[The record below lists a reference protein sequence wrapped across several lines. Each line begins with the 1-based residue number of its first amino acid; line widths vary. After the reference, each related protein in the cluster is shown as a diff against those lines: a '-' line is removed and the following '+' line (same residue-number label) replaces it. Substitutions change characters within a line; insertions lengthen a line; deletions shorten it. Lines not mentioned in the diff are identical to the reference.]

1 MTTTPATGG
10 PHAGPTSARD
20 AQRGALP
27 SSTGGTTGAAQG
39 TGRREEIGMSVSRA
53 VEQVAATVKPLLRGW
68 IHAGVSPFVLAAGI
82 VLVALSP
89 TPAAKW
95 STAVFGLSAVML
107 FGTSAIYHRGTWSP
121 RVAGVLRRLD
131 HTNIFLI
138 IAGTYTPLAVLL
150 LPTTTARNLL
160 LAVWGGALLG
170 LLARIFWLGAPRW
183 VYVPVYV
190 VLGWVAVAFLPQF
203 YREGSPAIAWLVI
216 AGGLAY
222 TVGAVVYGTKRPDP
236 SPRYFGFHEI
246 FHALTVAGFTC
257 HYVAVSIASY
267 SLR

>member
-1 MTTTPATGG
+1 MASTPATNGDG
-10 PHAGPTSARD
+10 PRHEETTS
-20 AQRGALP
+20 G
-27 SSTGGTTGAAQG
+27 
-39 TGRREEIGMSVSRA
+39 VSRA

-68 IHAGVSPFVLAAGI
+68 IHAGVAPFVLAASI
-82 VLVALSP
+82 VLVVLSP

-121 RVAGVLRRLD
+121 RVAAVLRRLD

-138 IAGTYTPLAVLL
+138 IAGTYTPLCVLL
-150 LPTTTARNLL
+150 LPATTARNLL
-160 LAVWGGALLG
+160 IAVWAGALVG

-183 VYVPVYV
+183 VYVPIYV
-190 VLGWVAVAFLPQF
+190 ILGWVAVAFLPQF
-203 YREGSPAIAWLVI
+203 YREGGPAILWLVI

-222 TVGAVVYGTKRPDP
+222 TVGAVVYGTKRPNP

-246 FHALTVAGFTC
+246 FHALTVVGYTC
-257 HYVAVSIASY
+257 HYIAVSIASY